1 MNLVF
6 VGHFKEFCFPFWME
20 EGCVCYAGTGES
32 TPIHQ
37 VVILHETTP
46 WQHCFTYVWKG
57 RCDAFFLQKK
67 YRIKVY
73 FLKLKCEVRLMT
85 KYPKL
90 DDDGELSSKG
100 VKLKGENGGFL
111 VMSLYLYLYLNAV
124 VL

>member
-1 MNLVF
+1 MKQPRGSTVLLTS
-6 VGHFKEFCFPFWME
+6 GKEDVMH
-20 EGCVCYAGTGES
+20 S
-32 TPIHQ
+32 
-37 VVILHETTP
+37 
-46 WQHCFTYVWKG
+46 
-57 RCDAFFLQKK
+57 FLQKK
-67 YRIKVY
+67 SRIKVY

-111 VMSLYLYLYLNAV
+111 VMSLYLNLYLNAV